1 MGGHIWIE
9 SEGIDKGSTATFIVK
24 LGICGNPDLADRQ
37 AANRG
42 QAYSGS
48 GGLARYK
55 AFAKDD
61 EDTGFAGRR
70 NQRSF

>member
-9 SEGIDKGSTATFIVK
+9 SEGLDKGSTATFIVK
-24 LGICGNPDLADRQ
+24 FGICGNPDSSDHQ
-37 AANRG
+37 AARG
-42 QAYSGS
+42 VQGYSGS

-55 AFAKDD
+55 PFIKDGD
-61 EDTGFAGRR
+61 STGFSTRR

>member
-9 SEGIDKGSTATFIVK
+9 SEGPGKGSTATFIVK
-24 LGICGNPDLADRQ
+24 LGICGNPDPSDHQ
-37 AANRG
+37 ATTRS

-48 GGLARYK
+48 GGLARFK
-55 AFAKDD
+55 PFIKD
-61 EDTGFAGRR
+61 EDDSGFSTRR